1 MVKVEIVKSLHEEID
16 KKFKKESVTVL
27 KHLKSLE
34 DNPHKGKVLG
44 AVGSVLIKELKYKGF
59 RFYFLVDG
67 FRLKV
72 LTEAELVELLMRFV
86 RMSDK
91 KAQKEA
97 IADIKSVLQK
107 IGPGG
112 FR

>member
-1 MVKVEIVKSLHEEID
+1 MVKVEIVESLYNEIL

-27 KHLKSLE
+27 QHLKSLE
-34 DNPHKGKVLG
+34 ESPKSGKLLG
-44 AVGSVLIKELKYKGF
+44 AVGNVLIKELKYKGF

-72 LTEAELVELLMRFV
+72 VSKDELVDILMKFV

-91 KAQKEA
+91 KRQQEA
-97 IADIKSVLQK
+97 IDDIKTILQK

-112 FR
+112 FE